1 MNTTTLVMLATVAVL
16 VVFYMARR
24 RNRLSQED

>member
-1 MNTTTLVMLATVAVL
+1 MNTTTLVMLVTLAGL

-24 RNRLSQED
+24 RNRLNQED

>member
-1 MNTTTLVMLATVAVL
+1 MNTTTLVLL
-16 VVFYMARR
+16 VVLGVLFFLYLARR

>member
-1 MNTTTLVMLATVAVL
+1 MNTSTLVMLGTLAVL
-16 VVFYMARR
+16 VGVYMARR

>member
-1 MNTTTLVMLATVAVL
+1 MNTTTLVLLVVMGVL
-16 VVFYMARR
+16 VFLYTARR